1 MTVPETLLFI
11 STLDGNL
18 HAVSKS
24 TGDIKWTLKDG
35 EDGPGGGCSQHGCP
49 QAASGGWWR
58 TSTGGELRARL
69 QPQARLLAE
78 GAFAAGLFPPA
89 GRGYSGPEM
98 QIGC

>member
-35 EDGPGGGCSQHGCP
+35 EDGPGGGCSQHGYP
-49 QAASGGWWR
+49 RAVSGGWWR
-58 TSTGGELRARL
+58 TSTMGR
-69 QPQARLLAE
+69 
-78 GAFAAGLFPPA
+78 AAGTAPAPGTAA
-89 GRGYSGPEM
+89 GRGSICCGAISCCWP
-98 QIGC
+98 GLFWA